1 MPHLPPVP
9 PIRQTQLPREALKE
23 LVSSLTVTD
32 WTPTGWS
39 VVWDIESLPFEGLR
53 NGTLGAYV
61 ELSISAY
68 RSIGEDD
75 YRQVFDPTTNAL
87 LSVYYGLRAF
97 TLTID
102 ARSFDYDVPAWD
114 VLESIRLR
122 MNNRRSATANVY
134 LRENNL
140 AWVRTHPTV
149 SLNYAEK
156 GDVDNRMIWR
166 QTMDIE
172 FTWLSAAQVV
182 DDPGNYLETVG
193 ASELGQPAGSND
205 IPGTIYDP
213 AGNPVT

>member
-1 MPHLPPVP
+1 M
-9 PIRQTQLPREALKE
+9 
-23 LVSSLTVTD
+23 
-32 WTPTGWS
+32 
-39 VVWDIESLPFEGLR
+39 
-53 NGTLGAYV
+53 
-61 ELSISAY
+61 
-68 RSIGEDD
+68 
-75 YRQVFDPTTNAL
+75 FDPTTNAL